1 MTTRILNTL
10 EVLKEYE
17 INFEQWHILF
27 KRHENRY
34 DFFVA
39 SYPEIACNMARW
51 KYGDLI
57 DILNVCISE

>member
-1 MTTRILNTL
+1 M
-10 EVLKEYE
+10 KEYE
-17 INFEQWHILF
+17 INFDQWHVLF

-39 SYPEIACNMARW
+39 SSSEIACNMARW
-51 KYGDLI
+51 KYGDAI